1 MNNCGMMRSFGRLGD
16 RSSGDGGS
24 MSMNISVV
32 SVGRVGIGRNIF
44 GMCLF
49 GIPMSGQFMSLFVSA
64 FTVIFT
70 FLRLCWEQI
79 KFHINSFGSPPNFCH
94 SEKKTLTTACSM
106 DNLSSSSLKLFENVV
121 SLYEFVLTKPV
132 NLCCRGMIGV
142 KAGEGIGVGNSRMG
156 DRHLFTFDDGTSNKM
171 VGFGFSKLLLL
182 LELVWLATVVLCA
195 FNGSKTGTSID
206 TFGK

>member
-1 MNNCGMMRSFGRLGD
+1 MQTQFD
-16 RSSGDGGS
+16 R
-24 MSMNISVV
+24 
-32 SVGRVGIGRNIF
+32 R
-44 GMCLF
+44 
-49 GIPMSGQFMSLFVSA
+49 
-64 FTVIFT
+64 
-70 FLRLCWEQI
+70 
-79 KFHINSFGSPPNFCH
+79 
-94 SEKKTLTTACSM
+94 KKATLTIACSI
-106 DNLSSSSLKLFENVV
+106 DSRSSSSLKLVENVV

-156 DRHLFTFDDGTSNKM
+156 ERHLFTFDDGTSNKI

-182 LELVWLATVVLCA
+182 HELVWLAAVVLCA